1 MADKKLG
8 GNCVILRG
16 SQKEAGQSTTEFAL
30 TLILLMGFVFFFM
43 QISLIFGFGNY
54 AHYATFMSAR
64 AYLSAG
70 ANRDDQ
76 IDRAKNVIIRTLKQS
91 AVNPSVDRFPAIA
104 KGTGGGDPQG
114 FNVDSPEYV
123 PGNSNLSWLQGV
135 RYTFRSKLFLIPLGG
150 KSTDASGNSANQVT
164 LTSESWLLREP
175 TEDECE
181 SQLGKVS
188 GIYDNGC

>member
-1 MADKKLG
+1 M
-8 GNCVILRG
+8 ILRG
-16 SQKEAGQSTTEFAL
+16 SKKEAGQSTTEFAL

-43 QISLIFGFGNY
+43 QISLIFGFGNF

-70 ANRDDQ
+70 ASRDDQ
-76 IDRAKNVIIRTLKQS
+76 IDRAKTVIVRTLKK
-91 AVNPSVDRFPAIA
+91 SVTQGGDRFPAIA
-104 KGTGGGDPQG
+104 MGTGGGDPAG

-123 PGNSNLSWLQGV
+123 AGSKDLSWLQGV

-150 KSTDASGNSANQVT
+150 KNTGSAQSNSANQVT

-175 TEDECE
+175 TEDECQT
-181 SQLGKVS
+181 QLGKVS

>member
-1 MADKKLG
+1 M
-8 GNCVILRG
+8 ILRG
-16 SQKEAGQSTTEFAL
+16 SKKEEGQSTTEFAL
-30 TLILLMGFVFFFM
+30 SLILLMGFVFFFM
-43 QISLIFGFGNY
+43 QISLIYGLGNY
-54 AHYATFMSAR
+54 IHYATFMSAR

-70 ANRDDQ
+70 SNRDDQ
-76 IDRAKNVIIRTLKQS
+76 IDRAKSVITRTLKRSTTQ
-91 AVNPSVDRFPAIA
+91 AGIDRFPAIA
-104 KGTGGGDPQG
+104 RGTGGGDPQG

-123 PGNSNLSWLQGV
+123 AGDRNLSWLQGV

-150 KSTDASGNSANQVT
+150 KSTSSSGSSANQVT

-175 TEDECE
+175 TEEECQ